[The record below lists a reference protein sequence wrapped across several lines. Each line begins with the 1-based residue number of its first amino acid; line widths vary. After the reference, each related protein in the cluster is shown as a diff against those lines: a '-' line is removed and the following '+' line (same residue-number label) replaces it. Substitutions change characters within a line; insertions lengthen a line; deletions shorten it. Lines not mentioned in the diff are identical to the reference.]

1 MNKPVASDSFLELVE
16 KSQLLSPEQFQSACE
31 QYRLKE
37 LPSAKHVAHQLVRAK
52 LLTGYQAER
61 LLLGRSRGFLID
73 HYKILAIL
81 GFGGM
86 GRIYVAED
94 MLSGQEVALKV
105 LTERHEVDASMLE
118 RLKLEAKAGL
128 RLNHPQVVR
137 TLEVGHT
144 GAVTYVVMEYVKGL
158 TLHEVIVTQGPMPW
172 PQACDV
178 IAQSALGLHH
188 AHKAGLVHRD
198 VKPANLIVTNE
209 GEAKIL
215 DFGLALLKDDEE
227 AEFALAM
234 IFGHDCLGTADYIS
248 PEQSLH
254 SHDVDARADIYSLGC
269 TLYFILTGQ
278 VPFPVNTVAE
288 KLLAQ
293 RMKVPPP
300 VSTYVSDVPQ
310 GVMDIL
316 AKMMAKKLEDRYQTA
331 GEVAEALGKYAR
343 RTPFPFD
350 FQRILM
356 ARAREASRRM
366 KAQTKTPAQG
376 SSSTTSASTSR
387 REGGGSS
394 ITSGGASS
402 ISTQRLQNHIE
413 TDIDVRR
420 RRSLPKTAPPE
431 PNEPQHDELGR
442 TTTMRAAESSLPQT
456 VSAVLKPL
464 DGSPV
469 IVLNQPVMRL
479 GRSATCE
486 IPWNQQGVSGLHCEF
501 AFEGNWWKVTDL
513 GSKNGVQVNGV
524 DITSRML
531 LPGDRLTIARKYH
544 FQIEDPNAEPANL
557 SPFRFLVWILAI
569 VTLTTL
575 GGFLAWWF
583 SQ

>member
-1 MNKPVASDSFLELVE
+1 MNKPVASDSFLELLE
-16 KSQLLSPEQFQSACE
+16 KSQLLSAEEFQAACE
-31 QYRLKE
+31 QFRLRD
-37 LPSAKHVAHQLVRAK
+37 LPTAKHVAHQLVRAN

-73 HYKILAIL
+73 HYKILGIL

-94 MLSGQEVALKV
+94 MLTGEEVALKV

-128 RLNHPQVVR
+128 MLNHPKVVR

-144 GAVTYVVMEYVKGL
+144 GAVTYVVMEYVQGL
-158 TLHEVIVTQGPMPW
+158 TLHEVIVTQGPIPW

-178 IAQSALGLHH
+178 IAQAAEGLHH

-198 VKPANLIVTNE
+198 VKPANVIVTSE

-300 VSTYVSDVPQ
+300 ISTYISDVPQ
-310 GVMDIL
+310 GVLDIIS
-316 AKMMAKKLEDRYQTA
+316 KMMAKKLEDRYQTA
-331 GEVAEALGKYAR
+331 DEVAEDLKKFAK
-343 RTPFPFD
+343 RTPLPFD

-366 KAQTKTPAQG
+366 KTRTPVHG
-376 SSSTTSASTSR
+376 SSSTTSASASR

-402 ISTQRLQNHIE
+402 ISTQRLQNQIE

-420 RRSLPKTAPPE
+420 RYKKPVPVEPPE
-431 PNEPQHDELGR
+431 PDHDELGR
-442 TTTMRAAESSLPQT
+442 TQTMRAAETSLPQT
-456 VSAVLKPL
+456 VTAVLRSL
-464 DGSPV
+464 DGGPS
-469 IVLNQPVMRL
+469 IVLDQPTMRL

-486 IPWNQQGVSGLHCEF
+486 ILWNHQGVSNLHCEF
-501 AFEGNWWKVTDL
+501 RFEGNWWTVTDL
-513 GSKNGVQVNGV
+513 GSKNGIQVNGV
-524 DITSRML
+524 DVTSRML
-531 LPGDRLTIARKYH
+531 LPGDRLTIARTYH
-544 FQIEDPNAEPANL
+544 FQIEDPSAETKRS
-557 SPFRFLVWILAI
+557 SPFSFLVWVLAL
-569 VTLTTL
+569 VALTTL
-575 GGFLAWWF
+575 GGLLAWWF
-583 SQ
+583 SQP